1 MNPKLTTFI
10 FDCFG
15 VVCSPVLNS
24 WYKEYSLKTGFVDQN
39 LRETFRKFDLGIL
52 SEDDIVEYFLKY
64 KGVTATKEELRD
76 ELDRGL
82 KFDDELL
89 KVIKELKNRGFKIML
104 LSNANQSF
112 FDRKV
117 YPSNPEFKNLFDE
130 VIISS
135 SVQMIKPN
143 ADIFLYALEKIGSK
157 AEESLFIDD
166 SKQNVDAAMRLGMQG
181 FVYTDIEH
189 FVRYLKT
196 LLEFTHGRKF

>member
-24 WYKEYSLKTGFVDQN
+24 WYKEYSSKTGFVDEN
-39 LRETFRKFDLGIL
+39 LRETFRKFDLGLL
-52 SEDDIVEYFLKY
+52 SENDIVEYFLKY
-64 KGVTATKEELRD
+64 EGITSTKEQLRA
-76 ELDRGL
+76 ELDSYF
-82 KFDDELL
+82 KFDEKLL
-89 KVIKELKNRGFKIML
+89 KIIGELKGQGFKTML
-104 LSNANQSF
+104 LSNANQGF

-135 SVQMIKPN
+135 SVQMVKPN
-143 ADIFLYALEKIGSK
+143 ADIFLYALEKIDSK
-157 AEESLFIDD
+157 PDESLFIDD
-166 SKQNVDAAMRLGMQG
+166 RTENVEAALRLGMQG
-181 FVYTDIEH
+181 FVYTDIDP
-189 FVRYLKT
+189 FVKYLKT